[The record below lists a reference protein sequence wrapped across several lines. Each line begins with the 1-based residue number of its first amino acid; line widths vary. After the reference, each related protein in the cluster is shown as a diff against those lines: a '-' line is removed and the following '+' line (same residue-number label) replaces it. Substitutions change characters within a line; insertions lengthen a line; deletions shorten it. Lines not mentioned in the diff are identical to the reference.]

1 MIQVLEK
8 YEVSYP
14 DSFPIKID
22 PYIFTLEGDNLLAWK
37 KANNMTE
44 DMTAEQAF
52 FKMKEK
58 YKINSADISEARK
71 IMAIRYEITQKGYSS
86 TKAVTILN
94 LKFVFTLFTLFLLIF
109 FIPKLSPASKTFLLE
124 QLYYFLSIR
133 HSHFFT

>member
-71 IMAIRYEITQKGYSS
+71 IMAIRYEITQKGYS
-86 TKAVTILN
+86 TINCHVN
-94 LKFVFTLFTLFLLIF
+94 LFYAF
-109 FIPKLSPASKTFLLE
+109 FSF
-124 QLYYFLSIR
+124 
-133 HSHFFT
+133 